1 MKRYCQ
7 TLTLVNDTELIKK
20 YVEVHSHVWPEII
33 EGQREVG
40 ILDMQIFIKDNLLF
54 MICDTVDDFDWER
67 DMARLATLPRQAEW
81 EAYINRA
88 DKLIL
93 NSDEYCKTVL
103 DYALEFGNYEL
114 IKFLMDHNYIWFDS
128 RKDQDYIQ
136 TFGAGTSIERRHVG
150 SIDYDLEG
158 KLKTEDEL

>member
-7 TLTLVNDTELIKK
+7 TLTLVNDTELIEK

-81 EAYINRA
+81 EASWRSFKVVVPTLVPMRNGR
-88 DKLIL
+88 
-93 NSDEYCKTVL
+93 
-103 DYALEFGNYEL
+103 
-114 IKFLMDHNYIWFDS
+114 
-128 RKDQDYIQ
+128 
-136 TFGAGTSIERRHVG
+136 
-150 SIDYDLEG
+150 
-158 KLKTEDEL
+158 